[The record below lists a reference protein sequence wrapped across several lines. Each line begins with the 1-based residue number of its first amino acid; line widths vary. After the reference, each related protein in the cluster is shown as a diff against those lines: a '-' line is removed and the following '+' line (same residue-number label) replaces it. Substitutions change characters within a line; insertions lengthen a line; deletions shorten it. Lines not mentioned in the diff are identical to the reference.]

1 MDHDRSRCGVLF
13 NTINDQCSITKKLYF
28 VPVVI
33 EGWWLCCYVS
43 IAYLV
48 FAAST
53 VPLSRFVS
61 EKTEALKSTKQQKKC
76 EMPCINCIYLILS
89 LVLQVVSNIQNFD
102 AGGTFRCSIAAIKC
116 TQESTIFVVV
126 FFNHE
131 RFDTNTT
138 CRRRPSPYPYPCGC
152 NIDVEYCTCRS
163 TIPVSPSCWC
173 VCLVYSLH
181 SPHFPPCDER
191 DVEICS

>member
-1 MDHDRSRCGVLF
+1 M
-13 NTINDQCSITKKLYF
+13 INVQSHKKLYF
-28 VPVVI
+28 VPVVLRI
-33 EGWWLCCYVS
+33 HRLPLFCCIHCPPFS
-43 IAYLV
+43 ICV
-48 FAAST
+48 GKNRST
-53 VPLSRFVS
+53 
-61 EKTEALKSTKQQKKC
+61 KSTKQQKKC

-191 DVEICS
+191 DVEICW